1 MCRDCRAAFW
11 TNQPVPDVPDTRER
25 VADPASAYQMVSMLQ
40 GAVERGT
47 GRRIKSIGKPL
58 AGKTGTT
65 NDALDTWFVGFS
77 PDLAVGVFV
86 GFDTPRSLGAR
97 EQGASAAAPIFKRF
111 MAEALEGEAAIPF
124 RIPEGIRLVRVNAA
138 SGRPARGGDR
148 NVILEA
154 FKPGK
159 IPSGE
164 ENVLEGLT
172 VTTQAPTSGT
182 GGLY

>member
-1 MCRDCRAAFW
+1 
-11 TNQPVPDVPDTRER
+11 
-25 VADPASAYQMVSMLQ
+25 
-40 GAVERGT
+40 
-47 GRRIKSIGKPL
+47 
-58 AGKTGTT
+58 
-65 NDALDTWFVGFS
+65 
-77 PDLAVGVFV
+77 
-86 GFDTPRSLGAR
+86 
-97 EQGASAAAPIFKRF
+97 

-124 RIPEGIRLVRVNAA
+124 RIPEGIRLVRVNAT

-164 ENVLEGLT
+164 ENVLDGLT
-172 VTTQAPTSGT
+172 ITTRAPTSGT